1 MQQLLSSKKVSMRVS
16 LSISQIRR
24 LVRKNQFPKP
34 IKISAGRNGWLE
46 ADIETWVTNLVKEIS
61 DV

>member
-1 MQQLLSSKKVSMRVS
+1 MQKLLTAKQISERVS

-24 LVRKNQFPKP
+24 LIRKNQFPKP

-46 ADIETWVTNLVKEIS
+46 RDVEAWLLNLIEENK
-61 DV
+61 DG

>member
-1 MQQLLSSKKVSMRVS
+1 MQQLLSSKQVSMRVS

-46 ADIETWVTNLVKEIS
+46 SDIEAWILNLAKETK
-61 DV
+61 DG

>member
-1 MQQLLSSKKVSMRVS
+1 MQQLLSSKQVSMRVS

-46 ADIETWVTNLVKEIS
+46 SDIEEWILNLAKETK
-61 DV
+61 DG

>member
-1 MQQLLSSKKVSMRVS
+1 MQQLLTARQVSTKVS

-24 LVRKNQFPKP
+24 LIGDDKFPKP

-46 ADIETWVTNLVKEIS
+46 QDLDEWIHNLIEESNNG
-61 DV
+61 